1 MQKLHGVI
9 VPVATPL
16 IDAATIDQEGLERLV
31 CFLEGSGIDGIFVNG
46 SMGGFALH
54 PDNVQTVV
62 IEAAARLLQGRL
74 PLLAGVS
81 DTSSVRVLERIKAVE
96 ELDLAAVVV
105 LPPYYYLCSQAELL
119 SFFNWIADRS
129 GIPVILY
136 DNPRLAKNDL
146 AARTI
151 IELAHHPNIVGV
163 KISST
168 DTLKWQQVL
177 RAEIPR
183 ERFSILSGAGKMHS
197 LALRLGFDG
206 ITEGLHNAIPDKAVR
221 LYKAALAGDFD
232 EADRVQE
239 QISRCFEAFTI
250 DGGWRGL
257 ETLMQ
262 YMGVCRKVTVP
273 PYDLEIAP
281 GVRERILDVAEREGV
296 RRPYPSLLGVLGA
309 PSS

>member
-1 MQKLHGVI
+1 MTKLHGVI

-16 IDAATIDQEGLERLV
+16 IDAATVDQEGFGRLLS
-31 CFLEGSGIDGIFVNG
+31 FLEGSGIDGIFVNG
-46 SMGGFALH
+46 SMGGFAFH
-54 PDNVQTVV
+54 PDSLQTA
-62 IEAAARLLQGRL
+62 IIRAAAQLLQGRL

-81 DTSSVRVLERIKAVE
+81 DTSPVRVLERIKAVE

-105 LPPYYYLCSQAELL
+105 LPPYYYLCSQAELR
-119 SFFNWIADRS
+119 SFFVRIADRS

-146 AARTI
+146 AAETI
-151 IELAHHPNIVGV
+151 IELAQHPNIVGA

-168 DTLKWQQVL
+168 DVLKWQQVL
-177 RAEIPR
+177 QAEIPR
-183 ERFSILSGAGKMHS
+183 ERFSIFSGAGKMHS

-221 LYKAALAGDFD
+221 LYNAAVKGDFD
-232 EADRVQE
+232 QADGVQA
-239 QISRCFEAFTI
+239 QINRCFEAFTI

-262 YMGVCRKVTVP
+262 YMGVCSKVTVP
-273 PYDLEIAP
+273 PYDLGMAT
-281 GVRERILDVAEREGV
+281 GVRERILGVAEREGV
-296 RRPYPSLLGVLGA
+296 QRPYPSLLVPPEGTSA
-309 PSS
+309 